1 MMVSTSFMAMING
14 VTGKKLHLSLHAR
27 NIGRLLSDESLRS
40 LFFVEGLGRAFHGD
54 ERERVRDL
62 ERERKCNN

>member
-27 NIGRLLSDESLRS
+27 NIGRVFNEESLRS
-40 LFFVEGLGRAFHGD
+40 LFFVGGLGRAFHGD
-54 ERERVRDL
+54 ERERERSR
-62 ERERKCNN
+62 EREKM